1 MILSAR
7 NGLKKHWESRKFD
20 SKLVKEVPSRML
32 SSKDITTPKGSII
45 SLVNKLCEKIFYEK
59 NCTNENDAVKVR
71 FNGKICQ
78 HLRNIVFDRLIFN
91 KQREEERNFTVKQRI
106 CVEGFKLRVRGLVD
120 KAENLE
126 RLLSIL
132 GILYFYDSK
141 SLKMLSLLWDY
152 KS

>member
-1 MILSAR
+1 M
-7 NGLKKHWESRKFD
+7 N
-20 SKLVKEVPSRML
+20 EVPSRML

-78 HLRNIVFDRLIFN
+78 RLRNIVFDRLIFN
-91 KQREEERNFTVKQRI
+91 KQRVEERNFTVQQRI

-141 SLKMLSLLWDY
+141 SLKMLSLL
-152 KS
+152 